1 MQRMMIKMDKNDLSY
16 RLELELREVVSKL
29 KQGETPIDIARTW
42 PEIFLLRGSEIILL
56 YEHLNRTQWRW
67 KK

>member
-1 MQRMMIKMDKNDLSY
+1 MMIKMDKDVLSY
-16 RLELELREVVSKL
+16 RLESELREVVSKL
-29 KQGETPIDIARTW
+29 KQGETPIDIARMW
-42 PEIFLLRGSEIILL
+42 PEIFLLRGLEIILL